1 MVARI
6 GRRPED
12 LIPLLQAI
20 QKRFNW
26 LPPATL
32 KHLCEVTDITPDS
45 VTGVSTFYSQFRHY
59 PVGKHII
66 KTCVGTACHVQG
78 ASILDESFRAFLKID
93 KGEHTDAKGDF
104 TVEEVACLGCC
115 MLAPVVQIDEVIYG
129 QVEPWKVPDLIRDFI
144 ASEKSRNGDHTDEES
159 VIESAG
165 DVRICL
171 CSSCVAGG
179 ADEVYNEIKKLVK
192 DMRLPATVKNV
203 GCTGFAFQTPMVDVV
218 LYNQPRHRYGLV
230 KPGEVRSILLRH
242 FKPAS
247 WFRRTSSKVFHLLE
261 DFLTDEA
268 WVPPT
273 RFSKDVRNGGDNRF
287 ADSQKRIVTE
297 HAGALNPKSI
307 DDYIKHDGFKAM
319 QACLKE
325 KKPEDIIEEIKGSGL
340 RGRGGGGFST
350 GMKWGF
356 ARGAESDIKYIICNG
371 DEGDPG
377 AFMDRMILESFP
389 FRVLEGMVIAAHS
402 IGAQEGFLYIR
413 AEYPLATERINNAI
427 AICEEQ
433 GYLGDNILGTDMS
446 LHLKVVE
453 GAGAFVCGEE
463 TALMS
468 AIEGGR
474 GMPRFR
480 PPFPAQSGLWEKPT
494 LINNVETFA
503 SIPWIIR
510 NGPEKFA
517 SFGTNKSKGTKTFA
531 LAGKVARGGL
541 IEVPMGMTI
550 HEIVEE
556 IGGGIRDGGKLKAV
570 LMGGPSGGCV
580 PAHLAYTPV
589 DFEEIKAVGAIMGSG
604 GMVVLDQTDC
614 MVDISRYFLSFTQ
627 DESCGKCTHCRIGT
641 MRMKEILARMCE
653 GKGRKGDLEKLDT
666 LANITIEGSLCGL
679 GKTAPQPALSALK
692 YFRDEFEAHIKGICP
707 ARKCKPLIRY
717 DITDTCFGCT
727 RCSQH
732 CPTDAIPMN
741 PYHHHVIQDPMC
753 TRCDICLQVCPVDA
767 IVVVNQ

>member
-1 MVARI
+1 M
-6 GRRPED
+6 
-12 LIPLLQAI
+12 
-20 QKRFNW
+20 
-26 LPPATL
+26 
-32 KHLCEVTDITPDS
+32 
-45 VTGVSTFYSQFRHY
+45 
-59 PVGKHII
+59 
-66 KTCVGTACHVQG
+66 
-78 ASILDESFRAFLKID
+78 
-93 KGEHTDAKGDF
+93 
-104 TVEEVACLGCC
+104 
-115 MLAPVVQIDEVIYG
+115 
-129 QVEPWKVPDLIRDFI
+129 
-144 ASEKSRNGDHTDEES
+144 
-159 VIESAG
+159 
-165 DVRICL
+165 
-171 CSSCVAGG
+171 
-179 ADEVYNEIKKLVK
+179 
-192 DMRLPATVKNV
+192 
-203 GCTGFAFQTPMVDVV
+203 
-218 LYNQPRHRYGLV
+218 
-230 KPGEVRSILLRH
+230 
-242 FKPAS
+242 
-247 WFRRTSSKVFHLLE
+247 
-261 DFLTDEA
+261 
-268 WVPPT
+268 PPT
-273 RFSKDVRNGGDNRF
+273 RFSKDVRIGGNSRF

-319 QACLKE
+319 QVCLKE

-340 RGRGGGGFST
+340 RGRGGAGFST
-350 GMKWGF
+350 GLKWGF
-356 ARGAESDIKYIICNG
+356 ARAAENHTKYIICNG

-402 IGAQEGFLYIR
+402 IGAREGFLYIR
-413 AEYPLATERINNAI
+413 AEYPLATERIRNAI
-427 AICEEQ
+427 ALCEEH
-433 GYLGDNILGTDMS
+433 GYLGQNILGTDMS

-503 SIPWIIR
+503 SIPWILR
-510 NGPEKFA
+510 NGAEEFA
-517 SFGTNKSKGTKTFA
+517 ALGTSKSKGTKTFA
-531 LAGKVARGGL
+531 LAGKVVRGGL

-556 IGGGIRDGGKLKAV
+556 IGGGIRNGGKLKAV

-614 MVDISRYFLSFTQ
+614 MVDIARYFLSFTQ

-641 MRMKEILARMCE
+641 MRMKEILARLCD
-653 GKGRKGDLEKLDT
+653 GKGRKGDLEKLEI

-679 GKTAPQPALSALK
+679 GKTAPNPALSALQ
-692 YFRDEFEAHIKGICP
+692 YFRDEFDAHIQGICP

-717 DITDTCFGCT
+717 HINDACFGCT

-732 CPTDAIPMN
+732 CPVDAIPMN
-741 PYHHHVIQDPMC
+741 PYHHHVIQDSMC

-767 IVVVNQ
+767 IEVVNQ